1 AADGQAYYHN
11 ERTNQ
16 TAWTLP
22 AGAACREPGLPG
34 AAAQGAQQAAEDDP
48 FAYLRQ
54 QEEDLR
60 KQREEY
66 AQWYAQ
72 YSAWYAQQQATGAAQ
87 GSEAGEGSGEKHGS
101 GAQQSQGGP
110 KDGAQGG
117 PSGAAKDRVPVR
129 GPAPPKLDAGFD
141 DHATYAI
148 KSSVLKEMEA
158 MVSQGR
164 PLAER
169 KKALRCMQMRWH
181 PDKNPDK
188 PEVAKNV
195 FQFME
200 ETKPWFL
207 HDHEAQDAGS

>member
-117 PSGAAKDRVPVR
+117 PSGAAKDRVPLR
-129 GPAPPKLDAGFD
+129 LHPSWTPASTTMPPTPSRAPC
-141 DHATYAI
+141 
-148 KSSVLKEMEA
+148 S
-158 MVSQGR
+158 
-164 PLAER
+164 R
-169 KKALRCMQMRWH
+169 KWR
-181 PDKNPDK
+181 
-188 PEVAKNV
+188 
-195 FQFME
+195 
-200 ETKPWFL
+200 PWFRRAVL
-207 HDHEAQDAGS
+207 LLSGRRL